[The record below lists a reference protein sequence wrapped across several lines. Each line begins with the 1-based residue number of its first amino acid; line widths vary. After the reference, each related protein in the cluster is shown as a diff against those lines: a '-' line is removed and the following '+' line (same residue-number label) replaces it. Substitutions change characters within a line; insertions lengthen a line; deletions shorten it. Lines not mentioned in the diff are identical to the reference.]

1 MKTKEQK
8 KKKKTKKKKP
18 FSLFKKK
25 KTTEPVE
32 EAPKPQAP
40 PPRRTVPLRYE
51 KAPVKDEAAA
61 QNDASSKPQEKDG
74 QKKKTKKKFKL
85 PKFHLGERG
94 KKAIVFFAV
103 LLLTSAAL
111 IGLFI
116 AVIALDSAVGR
127 ESDFRVNV
135 TVLDQE
141 QKKHTSTI
149 RRSTVYKNG
158 DDVIYV
164 NMNLVTEMLGVVTI
178 GDGERM
184 QYVLRSDSEKYVLLR
199 SGSRVAEINGVEV
212 ALPGPIIIEGKNVY
226 VPQDFFAYYCSGI
239 DVHYSVNN
247 KRLNITLDAESPFV
261 FAMMQIEP
269 MNKIP
274 EPIKDIT

>member
-1 MKTKEQK
+1 MGTKEKK

-25 KTTEPVE
+25 KTTDPVE
-32 EAPKPQAP
+32 EAPKTQAP

-51 KAPVKDEAAA
+51 KPSPKD
-61 QNDASSKPQEKDG
+61 DASKADTALQV
-74 QKKKTKKKFKL
+74 QKNEGKKTKKKFKL
-85 PKFHLGERG
+85 PKFRLGERG

-103 LLLTSAAL
+103 LLVTSAAL

-158 DDVIYV
+158 DDVVYI

-274 EPIKDIT
+274 EPIEDIT